1 MNPFEIRLELLKLAY
16 QIENERTMSERIRV
30 ENDWHTTKEKYS
42 SLSPPPFPHILPVSV
57 DDVVKTA
64 SALNAFVSTKDN

>member
-16 QIENERTMSERIRV
+16 QIENERAMSERIRL
-30 ENDWHTTKEKYS
+30 ENDWQSQSLTGKS
-42 SLSPPPFPHILPVSV
+42 SNPFPQISSVSV

-64 SALNAFVSTKDN
+64 ATLNAFVSTKDL

>member
-16 QIENERTMSERIRV
+16 QIENERAMSERIRA
-30 ENDWHTTKEKYS
+30 ENDWHATKEKYS
-42 SLSPPPFPHILPVSV
+42 SLSPPPFPHISPVSV

-64 SALNAFVSTKDN
+64 STLNAFVSTKDN